1 MRFGEPGER
10 IVKRP
15 RVYFNLDGRD
25 FMDLIS
31 LDYIANIE
39 ISM

>member
-15 RVYFNLDGRD
+15 RVHFKLDRRD

-31 LDYIANIE
+31 IDYIANI
-39 ISM
+39 SY